1 MPKKYLSAKGS
12 ERLDQER
19 EQLEAKF
26 AELRKREEQVHIEQR
41 NVIGSLLL
49 GAVETGDWTE
59 AQLHDLLR
67 PLIKRKKDFE
77 ILGMSADHTSKADS
91 ATNQESLLENVD
103 KDEDDPETDEDDLET
118 DDDKI
123 SEPVSASAIS
133 SASGS

>member
-19 EQLEAKF
+19 EQLEARF

-49 GAVETGDWTE
+49 SAVETGDWTE

-67 PLIKRKKDFE
+67 PLVKRKKDLE
-77 ILGMSADHTSKADS
+77 VLGMSADNTSKADS
-91 ATNQESLLENVD
+91 ATNQESLPKDVD
-103 KDEDDPETDEDDLET
+103 KDEDDPETDEDDES
-118 DDDKI
+118 

>member
-26 AELRKREEQVHIEQR
+26 AELRKRQEQISVQQR

-49 GAVETGDWTE
+49 GAVENGDWTE
-59 AQLHDLLR
+59 EQLHDLLR

-77 ILGMSADHTSKADS
+77 ILGMSVDNLFKPDS
-91 ATNQESLLENVD
+91 ATNQKSLLEDFD
-103 KDEDDPETDEDDLET
+103 KDEDDPETDKDNRN
-118 DDDKI
+118 
-123 SEPVSASAIS
+123 SEPGSPSTVSPTNR
-133 SASGS
+133 G

>member
-26 AELRKREEQVHIEQR
+26 AELRKREEQISVQQR

-49 GAVETGDWTE
+49 GGVENGDWTE
-59 AQLHDLLR
+59 EQLHDLLR

-77 ILGMSADHTSKADS
+77 ILGMSVDNSSEDDS
-91 ATNQESLLENVD
+91 ATNQESLPEDVD
-103 KDEDDPETDEDDLET
+103 EDEDDPETDEDDKSFE
-118 DDDKI
+118 
-123 SEPVSASAIS
+123 SVSASANS
-133 SASGS
+133 SADRG